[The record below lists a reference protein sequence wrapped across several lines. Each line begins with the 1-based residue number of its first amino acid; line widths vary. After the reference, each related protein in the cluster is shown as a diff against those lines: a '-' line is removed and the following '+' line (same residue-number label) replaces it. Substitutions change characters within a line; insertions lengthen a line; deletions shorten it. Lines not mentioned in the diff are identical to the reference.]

1 MGRAKRTLPPM
12 MRFEDATEEE
22 MAAIRQ
28 MVPER
33 HNMMLSR
40 EAQGRQETGGLPVVN
55 VNFIAEE
62 PRK

>member
-1 MGRAKRTLPPM
+1 M

-28 MVPER
+28 MVLER